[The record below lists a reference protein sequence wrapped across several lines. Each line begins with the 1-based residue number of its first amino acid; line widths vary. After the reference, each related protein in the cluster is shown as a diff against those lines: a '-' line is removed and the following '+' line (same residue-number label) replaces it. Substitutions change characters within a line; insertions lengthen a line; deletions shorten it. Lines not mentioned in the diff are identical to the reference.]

1 MRQQSPSSVS
11 TRRAGARAGQ
21 RTARRAAGAPA
32 GTPPRPLPPRPPQTP
47 RRPPPALE
55 QKADRAPCGRVTAT
69 EIDYEGSIAIDEDL
83 LERVDI
89 RPYEQVHI
97 YNINSGNRFITYV
110 ISAERGSG
118 TFSINGAAARLAQIN
133 DRIIV
138 AAYGNIDT
146 DKEKHQPKVLL
157 LDTSNKVVEN
167 S

>member
-1 MRQQSPSSVS
+1 MLKSKLH
-11 TRRAGARAGQ
+11 RA
-21 RTARRAAGAPA
+21 
-32 GTPPRPLPPRPPQTP
+32 
-47 RRPPPALE
+47 
-55 QKADRAPCGRVTAT
+55 RVTAT

-83 LERVDI
+83 LKRVDI
-89 RPYEQVHI
+89 LPYEQVHI
-97 YNINSGNRFITYV
+97 YNINSGDRFITYV

-138 AAYGNIDT
+138 AAYGNIDN

-157 LDTSNKVVEN
+157 LDTSNKVIED

>member
-1 MRQQSPSSVS
+1 MQRIMLKSKLH
-11 TRRAGARAGQ
+11 RA
-21 RTARRAAGAPA
+21 
-32 GTPPRPLPPRPPQTP
+32 
-47 RRPPPALE
+47 
-55 QKADRAPCGRVTAT
+55 CVTAT
-69 EIDYEGSIAIDEDL
+69 EIDYEGSIAIDEEL

-97 YNINSGNRFITYV
+97 YNINSGSRFITYV

-146 DKEKHQPKVLL
+146 DKEKYQPKTIL
-157 LDTSNKVVEN
+157 LDASNKVIKD

>member
-1 MRQQSPSSVS
+1 MLKSKLH
-11 TRRAGARAGQ
+11 RA
-21 RTARRAAGAPA
+21 
-32 GTPPRPLPPRPPQTP
+32 
-47 RRPPPALE
+47 
-55 QKADRAPCGRVTAT
+55 CVTAT

-110 ISAERGSG
+110 ISARRGSG

-138 AAYGNIDT
+138 AAYGNIDI

-157 LDTSNKVVEN
+157 LDNFNKVIEG

>member
-1 MRQQSPSSVS
+1 MQRIMLKSKLH
-11 TRRAGARAGQ
+11 RA
-21 RTARRAAGAPA
+21 
-32 GTPPRPLPPRPPQTP
+32 
-47 RRPPPALE
+47 
-55 QKADRAPCGRVTAT
+55 RVTAT

-97 YNINSGNRFITYV
+97 YNINSGDRFITYV
-110 ISAERGSG
+110 ISAEAGSG

-138 AAYGNIDT
+138 VAYGSIDT

-157 LDTSNKVVEN
+157 LDTSNKVIED

>member
-1 MRQQSPSSVS
+1 MLKSKLH
-11 TRRAGARAGQ
+11 RA
-21 RTARRAAGAPA
+21 
-32 GTPPRPLPPRPPQTP
+32 
-47 RRPPPALE
+47 
-55 QKADRAPCGRVTAT
+55 CVTAT

-89 RPYEQVHI
+89 LPYEQVHI
-97 YNINSGNRFITYV
+97 YNINSGSRFITYV

-138 AAYGNIDT
+138 AAYGNIDVN
-146 DKEKHQPKVLL
+146 KEKYQPKVLL
-157 LDTSNKVVEN
+157 LDAFNKVVED